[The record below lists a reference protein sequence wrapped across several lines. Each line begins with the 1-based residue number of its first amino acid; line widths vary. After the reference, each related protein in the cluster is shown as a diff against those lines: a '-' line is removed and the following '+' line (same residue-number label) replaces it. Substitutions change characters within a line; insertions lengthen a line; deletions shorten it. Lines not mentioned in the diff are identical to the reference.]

1 MRELYNN
8 IKIAA
13 LIRVTILGMAKV
25 KVIDANAQKKL
36 QNSLDK

>member
-13 LIRVTILGMAKV
+13 LIRSTILGLAKV
-25 KVIDANAQKKL
+25 KVIDANTQKKL
-36 QNSLDK
+36 KNSLEK